1 MLDFS
6 KLTVDI
12 IVDTAVANFGEA
24 MEADTISKH
33 GASSKSLMSRRNF
46 YRED

>member
-6 KLTVDI
+6 KLLVDAT
-12 IVDTAVANFGEA
+12 VDTAVANFGGA

-33 GASSKSLMSRRNF
+33 GAILKSHTSKGNII
-46 YRED
+46 